1 MLSASH
7 TNSQTS
13 ADGNVTTSELVFQ
26 PAPEDNGKIVTC
38 SITTETLIGG
48 AGLFLKDSRILDV
61 RRTYMNTPRIEF
73 PNHCEIPTQ
82 KRIRVTL

>member
-1 MLSASH
+1 MGEKCEIKTKL

-13 ADGNVTTSELVFQ
+13 SDGNVTVSEVVFL

-38 SITTETLIGG
+38 SVTTETINGG

-61 RRTYMNTPRIEF
+61 KRKEIYVAFRGMGRR
-73 PNHCEIPTQ
+73 
-82 KRIRVTL
+82 